1 MGSQN
6 VTNFAKVHMLRARNA
21 FKPYAEEQPTDK
33 QAFTAITTAI
43 GPLTKSH
50 PFIKA
55 VSSKGYETTLNL
67 LLLFYDDLRKAKQ
80 PKQLEEVL
88 QKYNVDP
95 KVRKPLLRLTSQ
107 MTEMLSSRLTSRQE
121 ESDAGPAA
129 KDAVTKTLMD
139 VLSQSMRSAD
149 VESAS
154 PQQLLKAFQ
163 KIERDGL
170 AEIFFRNVL
179 SSLTMLYLDA
189 AKVPRATQEKVIP
202 AMLDE
207 SGLPAALS
215 REVVK
220 LAPNQPDKIRA
231 KVDKRSERA
240 SDRKPVFEPE
250 FVPKRRRRP
259 KT

>member
-6 VTNFAKVHMLRARNA
+6 VTNFAKVHMLRARKA
-21 FKPYAEEQPTDK
+21 LKPYAAEEPTAE
-33 QAFTAITTAI
+33 QAWTAITTAV

-50 PFIKA
+50 PFVKA
-55 VSSKGYETTLNL
+55 VSSKGYETTLDL
-67 LLLFYDDLRKAKQ
+67 LLSFYDKLRKAKH

-88 QKYNVDP
+88 RNHNVDP
-95 KVRKPLLRLTSQ
+95 KVQKPLLRLTSQ
-107 MTEMLSSRLTSRQE
+107 MTKMLSDRLTSQQE
-121 ESDAGPAA
+121 ESDAGSAA

-139 VLSQSMRSAD
+139 VLSQSMPAD
-149 VESAS
+149 KVESAS
-154 PQQLLKAFQ
+154 PQQLSKAFQ
-163 KIERDGL
+163 RIERDAL
-170 AEIFFRNVL
+170 AELFFKNAL

-189 AKVPRATQEKVIP
+189 AKVPRPIQEKVIP
-202 AMLDE
+202 AILDE

-220 LAPNQPDKIRA
+220 LAPNRPEKIRS

-240 SDRKPVFEPE
+240 GDRKPVFEPE
-250 FVPKRRRRP
+250 FEPERRKRP